1 MQGLELGH
9 CKVQGPLSSPT
20 TNRMVRVRPSMELG
34 RGCRILRWG
43 VGDKDNSSRERM
55 ALLDV
60 LCKQALIIIGLLAA
74 ICWALNGF
82 PNSLAECNL
91 L

>member
-1 MQGLELGH
+1 
-9 CKVQGPLSSPT
+9 
-20 TNRMVRVRPSMELG
+20 MVRVRSSMELG
-34 RGCRILRWG
+34 RGYRILRWG
-43 VGDKDNSSRERM
+43 VGDKDNSSWERM
-55 ALLDV
+55 TLLDV
-60 LCKQALIIIGLLAA
+60 LRKPALIVIGLLAA